1 MGDLRARAKAAI
13 NSFIATPLDFTT
25 RVNGALGFKK
35 PGQNHKVG
43 KMKAKSQL
51 DFTTRVKKHQCPFSY
66 LVIWLPIFFFVTF
79 KYTSIVLGSMA
90 IIDIHTGTAEIYFTG
105 YPITSL
111 IEPNLCN
118 GTL

>member
-51 DFTTRVKKHQCPFSY
+51 DFTTRVKKTPMSLFLFGN
-66 LVIWLPIFFFVTF
+66 LVTNFF
-79 KYTSIVLGSMA
+79 L
-90 IIDIHTGTAEIYFTG
+90 
-105 YPITSL
+105 
-111 IEPNLCN
+111 
-118 GTL
+118 

>member
-43 KMKAKSQL
+43 KNKDK
-51 DFTTRVKKHQCPFSY
+51 
-66 LVIWLPIFFFVTF
+66 
-79 KYTSIVLGSMA
+79 
-90 IIDIHTGTAEIYFTG
+90 
-105 YPITSL
+105 ITIALQSRSGNTNA
-111 IEPNLCN
+111 PK
-118 GTL
+118 